1 MSDEATKDPRLWLRC
16 VYALPIVLTV
26 AFVVGFVINPPM
38 MAGLLFFFW
47 AMLRAL
53 LRSLFG

>member
-1 MSDEATKDPRLWLRC
+1 MSDEPTKGPRLWLWC

-26 AFVVGFVINPPM
+26 AFVINPLM
-38 MAGLLFFFW
+38 MVGLLFFFW
-47 AMLRAL
+47 AMLRPL